1 MIDIRGTTWL
11 DLHAA
16 YIFERRTDTYLVDR
30 YYLVCIVGTGVC
42 SSLIFGKRF
51 WTVSDEAVPSRVA
64 TWTLWTIADITL
76 LTALVPLQV
85 LPELAAHFLFFSRKK
100 MFLLVC
106 RTPYHPSCSHAGIR
120 SELWL
125 SWLPFQGRCMF
136 RGS

>member
-100 MFLLVC
+100 NVSSRLQDAIPPQLLPRWYQIGKRPINRVFWPLA
-106 RTPYHPSCSHAGIR
+106 RR
-120 SELWL
+120 
-125 SWLPFQGRCMF
+125 
-136 RGS
+136 